1 MEIVNDLWTG
11 QKLFKWKIPEAYR
24 QQIRKGIPH
33 VIANAPLSVIRAVR
47 NGNDLLFDK
56 GFVHYMS
63 EEALAGVNDEGW
75 GISRVLTN
83 FRQAWYVQVLHRYN
97 EAIALDYVIPF
108 RLLTPVAGDKS
119 TAADVMIGQDGSFM
133 QTVASMFRRRAVDP
147 AAINTLP
154 FPVQYQSLGGDAKAL
169 APGELLTQG
178 TETLLN
184 SIGIPV
190 DLYRSSL
197 TVQALP
203 AALRLFEASHAGI
216 PHNLNALLRFI
227 VRQIATMLRWPT
239 VKLKLARV
247 SHSDDST
254 REMSRL
260 QLMLNGLVSKT
271 SGFKALGLEFKQEVR
286 QTMADQKFEEE
297 EKQKLMQVMDSISQ
311 AKMLGQPD
319 PNAQGQAAPA
329 GAGGA
334 QGAPAGAGGAPADPG
349 QSILAGLPQGPNVKI
364 TPEEQLARA
373 TTLANRLLGEAEGQK
388 DSDLQQLKRVDP
400 NLHAIVTEQMEDIRR
415 KARMQGGQ
423 AIMQQTFG
431 KASAI
436 AALAKLANG
445 KMERRRGQYIPLPKT
460 AA

>member
-1 MEIVNDLWTG
+1 
-11 QKLFKWKIPEAYR
+11 
-24 QQIRKGIPH
+24 
-33 VIANAPLSVIRAVR
+33 
-47 NGNDLLFDK
+47 
-56 GFVHYMS
+56 
-63 EEALAGVNDEGW
+63 
-75 GISRVLTN
+75 
-83 FRQAWYVQVLHRYN
+83 
-97 EAIALDYVIPF
+97 
-108 RLLTPVAGDKS
+108 
-119 TAADVMIGQDGSFM
+119 
-133 QTVASMFRRRAVDP
+133 
-147 AAINTLP
+147 
-154 FPVQYQSLGGDAKAL
+154 
-169 APGELLTQG
+169 
-178 TETLLN
+178 
-184 SIGIPV
+184 
-190 DLYRSSL
+190 
-197 TVQALP
+197 
-203 AALRLFEASHAGI
+203 
-216 PHNLNALLRFI
+216 
-227 VRQIATMLRWPT
+227 
-239 VKLKLARV
+239 
-247 SHSDDST
+247 
-254 REMSRL
+254 
-260 QLMLNGLVSKT
+260 MLNGLVSKT